1 MFAYVLHFWQKIGKH
16 SCKKEREKQNARERV
31 FMKRDK
37 DRERER
43 KRLLN
48 VCICFAFLAEKLR
61 RRFIGIISGEKELIY
76 VSLFK

>member
-1 MFAYVLHFWQKIGKH
+1 MY
-16 SCKKEREKQNARERV
+16 ERETKTE
-31 FMKRDK
+31 K
-37 DRERER
+37 ER

-48 VCICFAFLAEKLR
+48 ICICFAFLAEKLR

>member
-1 MFAYVLHFWQKIGKH
+1 M
-16 SCKKEREKQNARERV
+16 RERV
-31 FMKRDK
+31 FFEKETK
-37 DRERER
+37 TEKEKER